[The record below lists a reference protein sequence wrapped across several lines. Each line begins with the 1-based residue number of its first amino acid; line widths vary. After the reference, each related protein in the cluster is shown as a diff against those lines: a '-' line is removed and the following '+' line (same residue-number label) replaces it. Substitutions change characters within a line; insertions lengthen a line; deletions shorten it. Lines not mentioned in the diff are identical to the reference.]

1 MMKAWQFVTEHN
13 PLELHEVPE
22 PEPGQDEVVLDV
34 KGAGICH
41 SDVGFLDG
49 TLSGL
54 LPYRPI
60 TLGHEI
66 AGIVSAVGPGVDRFS
81 VGDRVA
87 IPCDIP
93 TPGTSMDGGFAEKVL
108 TPARFVIP
116 IPDGVPFD
124 QAAAATDAGM
134 TSYHAAITV
143 GGVKAGDKVGI
154 IGVGGLGSVAVQV
167 CVGVGAEVYAA
178 EVNEQTH
185 GYVRELGASGV
196 ATDMHDFAD
205 KGLDVI
211 IDYAGF
217 GTTTAA
223 AIDVVRPDG
232 VVVQVGLG
240 RPEGTINLQRL
251 TLERLTL
258 IGSQAGTQEDCAAVL
273 QLIKDGKVTSR
284 IEQITLDQIGDGVQ
298 RLERGDVTGRLV
310 AVS

>member
-1 MMKAWQFVTEHN
+1 MKAWQFVTENH
-13 PLELHEVPE
+13 PLELHEVPA

-66 AGIVSAVGPGVDRFS
+66 AGLVSAVGPGVEGFR

-108 TPARFVIP
+108 TPARFVLP

-154 IGVGGLGSVAVQV
+154 IGVGGLGSLAVQI
-167 CVGVGAEVYAA
+167 CVGFGAEVYAA
-178 EVNEQTH
+178 EVNEQVH
-185 GYVRELGASGV
+185 AYARELGASEV
-196 ATDMHDFAD
+196 AKDMHDFRD
-205 KGLDVI
+205 QDLDVI

-240 RPEGTINLQRL
+240 RSEGTINLQRL

-258 IGSQAGTQEDCAAVL
+258 VGSQAGTQQDCAAVL
-273 QLIKDGKVTSR
+273 QLMSEGKLTAR
-284 IEQITLDQIGDGVQ
+284 IEQISLEQIGEGVQ
-298 RLERGDVTGRLV
+298 RLERGEVTGRLV

>member
-1 MMKAWQFVTEHN
+1 MKAWQFVTENH
-13 PLELHEVPE
+13 PLELHDVPV

-66 AGIVSAVGPGVDRFS
+66 AGIVSAVGAGVQGCG

-124 QAAAATDAGM
+124 QAAGATDAGM
-134 TSYHAAITV
+134 TAYHSAITV

-154 IGVGGLGSVAVQV
+154 IGVGGLGSLAVQI
-167 CVGVGAEVYAA
+167 CVAFGAEVYAA
-178 EVNEQTH
+178 TRNEQVH
-185 GYVRELGASGV
+185 EYVRELGASEV
-196 ATDMHDFAD
+196 AKDMHDFAD
-205 KGLDVI
+205 QDLDVI

-217 GTTTAA
+217 WTTTAA

-232 VVVQVGLG
+232 RVVQVGFG

-258 IGSQAGTQEDCAAVL
+258 VGSLAGTQEGCAAVL
-273 QLIKDGKVTSR
+273 QLMSAGKVAAR
-284 IEQITLDQIGDGVQ
+284 IEQISLDQIGDGLQ
-298 RLERGDVTGRLV
+298 RLERGEVTGRLV